1 MADDLHQYVGRWARL
16 IRPTTR
22 AIPHV
27 HPQDVRFLEY
37 RLIGSFHCEASE
49 GDFLVLRL
57 SETVVLRVRPAGVE
71 LEDETFRFKIGDK
84 VRVKATAGRT
94 MRHGVIRVI
103 DYHEKL
109 GCPMYFLREGGREVK
124 GRYFEQ
130 ELEADSE

>member
-1 MADDLHQYVGRWARL
+1 MSDDTGQYVGRWGRL
-16 IRPTTR
+16 IRPTAR

-37 RLIGSFHCEASE
+37 SLLGPLHCESTE

-57 SETVVLRVRPAGVE
+57 SETVVLRVRPTGVE
-71 LEDETFRFKIGDK
+71 LEDEVFRFKIGDK
-84 VRVKATAGRT
+84 VRVKATAERT
-94 MRHGVIRVI
+94 KRRGAIHAI

-109 GCPMYFLREGGREVK
+109 GCPMYFIREGGREVK

-130 ELEADSE
+130 ELEVDPE